1 MLILNLSNSPRWATQ
16 RCSNPQYSCT
26 IVFRACDGLNR
37 NSVIRFTVYD
47 VREKVSQTAV
57 PLGSAEVVLG
67 TIQEIPR
74 LRIPIQFDSG
84 NAGFITMT
92 TYLPEQD
99 HKHTRS
105 PAKQVEKPSRHGH
118 RRSQSLPP
126 RLGVKL
132 IVPPQQKLAMIFV
145 NPTVSANF
153 YFLCFGRFSLEK
165 VTFHEEK

>member
-1 MLILNLSNSPRWATQ
+1 M
-16 RCSNPQYSCT
+16 
-26 IVFRACDGLNR
+26 FRACDGLNR
-37 NSVIRFTVYD
+37 NSLIRFTVYD

-57 PLGSAEVVLG
+57 PLGSAEVALA

-74 LRIPIQFDSG
+74 LRIPIQLNSS

-99 HKHTRS
+99 HKYTRS
-105 PAKQVEKPSRHGH
+105 PAKQIEQPPRHGH

-132 IVPPQQKLAMIFV
+132 IVPPQQKLSLIFA
-145 NPTVSANF
+145 NPTVIHK
-153 YFLCFGRFSLEK
+153 LQL
-165 VTFHEEK
+165 V